1 MEGERDFRK
10 TAVEKRARGTWRE
23 MWRRRRRKRERER
36 ERASQSTERCA
47 REGERERPVGKIVIR
62 NRGKGVSHGVS

>member
-36 ERASQSTERCA
+36 EYVTVDGAMRKRGRA
-47 REGERERPVGKIVIR
+47 
-62 NRGKGVSHGVS
+62 

>member
-1 MEGERDFRK
+1 MGERGIFVRLRLK
-10 TAVEKRARGTWRE
+10 SEREGRGEKCGGGGGE
-23 MWRRRRRKRERER
+23 RERER
-36 ERASQSTERCA
+36 ESTSQSTERCA